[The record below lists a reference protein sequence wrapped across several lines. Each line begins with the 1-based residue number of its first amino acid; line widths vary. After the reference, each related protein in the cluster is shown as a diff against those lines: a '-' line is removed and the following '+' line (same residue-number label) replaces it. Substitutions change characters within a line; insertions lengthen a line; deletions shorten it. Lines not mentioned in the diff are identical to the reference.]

1 MSDTS
6 TDELEQ
12 MSDEEKAMMSEWE
25 SMADG
30 DSDSDAVP
38 EFDGGDEEGGGTRIL
53 NQEEIDSLLGFDDD
67 NMMDSDTSGVMAL
80 INSAM
85 VNYERLPMLDIVFD
99 RLVRLM
105 STSLRN
111 LTSDNVEVSLDQVST
126 VRFGD
131 YMNSIPLPAMLS
143 VFKAEEWDNNGLL
156 VTDSALIYSIVDVLL
171 GGRKGTPAIR
181 VEGRPYTTIESKLV
195 EKMVQVAL
203 GDLSSAF
210 DPLSPVSFSPD
221 RMETNPRF
229 ATITQSG
236 NACVLARLRVDMG
249 DRGGRVEI
257 LIPYAT
263 LEPIRELLL
272 QMFMGEKFGRDSI
285 WENHLTHELYK
296 TDIKLQAI
304 LGEITLPLDDLM
316 NWKIGTQV
324 LFNTRVDEELEMRC
338 GHFPMFKGP
347 VGQKQGNIAVRIE
360 RYIPPENDDED

>member
-1 MSDTS
+1 MSED
-6 TDELEQ
+6 Q
-12 MSDEEKAMMSEWE
+12 KAMMEQLEASADDDAGAD
-25 SMADG
+25 MAG
-30 DSDSDAVP
+30 DAVP
-38 EFDGGDEEGGGTRIL
+38 AFDAMDEEGGGTRIL
-53 NQEEIDSLLGFDDD
+53 NQDEIDSLLGFDDD
-67 NMMDSDTSGVMAL
+67 SMMGAETSGVMAL
-80 INSAM
+80 VNSAM

-181 VEGRPYTTIESKLV
+181 VEGRPYTTIETKLV
-195 EKMVQVAL
+195 EKMVQVTL

-210 DPLSPVSFSPD
+210 DPLSPVSFTLD

-229 ATITQSG
+229 ATITQSN

-249 DRGGRVEI
+249 DRGGRVEV

-285 WENHLTHELYK
+285 WESHLTQELHK
-296 TDIKLQAI
+296 TDIQLQAI
-304 LGEITLPLDDLM
+304 LGEKILPLGEMLNWQVGTRIMFSTRTEDDL
-316 NWKIGTQV
+316 
-324 LFNTRVDEELEMRC
+324 ELRC
-338 GHFPMFKGP
+338 GHFPMFRGP
-347 VGQKQGNIAVRIE
+347 VGQKQEHIAVRIE
-360 RYIPPENDDED
+360 NYLEPEEDDDQ